1 MPETDRLFREAYQRP
16 LDPDV
21 VDQLIRRTEGWA
33 ALLMLVRTS
42 LEDKAAP
49 EARALV
55 AQLSA
60 ARGDLYDFLAE
71 EVLAS
76 LSPTLTHF
84 LTRVS
89 VLVSVDPETGALVV
103 DRPAP
108 EVAGLIGEAE
118 ALGLLSRPDREAP
131 HRFHPLVRDFLAA
144 HLASEIGAAAVRD
157 LHLRVAQALEPTD
170 WFGSAWHYRAA
181 GQPDDAA
188 RVIDAALPN
197 ILALGTVELSERI
210 PRRLGWAIGAR
221 PRCAGLYG
229 RDSNCRATTQ
239 SAQGSSPR
247 EAASAAGGPDR
258 GGGAPELGEDAEPL
272 GLR

>member
-1 MPETDRLFREAYQRP
+1 MCPRRTACSARRTSRP

-21 VDQLIRRTEGWA
+21 VDQLIKRTEGWA

-103 DRPAP
+103 DRPAS

-144 HLASEIGAAAVRD
+144 HLASEIGSAAVRD

-197 ILALGTVELSERI
+197 ILALGTVELSSRI
-210 PRRLGWAIGAR
+210 PRRHQLGIEADPRRWSFGPDWNCR
-221 PRCAGLYG
+221 ETTRCAPGTLPKKQPRSADG
-229 RDSNCRATTQ
+229 SAT
-239 SAQGSSPR
+239 GSGTS
-247 EAASAAGGPDR
+247 
-258 GGGAPELGEDAEPL
+258 
-272 GLR
+272 

>member
-21 VDQLIRRTEGWA
+21 VDQLIKRTEGWA

-76 LSPTLTHF
+76 LSPALTHF

-89 VLVSVDPETGALVV
+89 VLVSVDAETGALVV
-103 DRPAP
+103 DRPRRCGRADRRGRRRWASSAAP
-108 EVAGLIGEAE
+108 TARRRTGSIRSSATSSQPTSPRRS
-118 ALGLLSRPDREAP
+118 AT
-131 HRFHPLVRDFLAA
+131 H
-144 HLASEIGAAAVRD
+144 AVRE

-188 RVIDAALPN
+188 RVIDAA
-197 ILALGTVELSERI
+197 A
-210 PRRLGWAIGAR
+210 AR
-221 PRCAGLYG
+221 SWRW
-229 RDSNCRATTQ
+229 
-239 SAQGSSPR
+239 
-247 EAASAAGGPDR
+247 DR
-258 GGGAPELGEDAEPL
+258 
-272 GLR
+272 

>member
-1 MPETDRLFREAYQRP
+1 
-16 LDPDV
+16 
-21 VDQLIRRTEGWA
+21 
-33 ALLMLVRTS
+33 MLVRTS

-144 HLASEIGAAAVRD
+144 HLASEIGTAAVRD

-188 RVIDAALPN
+188 RVIDAALPS
-197 ILALGTVELSERI
+197 ILALGTVELSSEFLDGSAGDRDRAAALVLRSRLELSRDNPERARELAEKAAAA
-210 PRRLGWAIGAR
+210 RRWL
-221 PRCAGLYG
+221 
-229 RDSNCRATTQ
+229 S
-239 SAQGSSPR
+239 QGSG
-247 EAASAAGGPDR
+247 AS
-258 GGGAPELGEDAEPL
+258 ELGEDAQSL